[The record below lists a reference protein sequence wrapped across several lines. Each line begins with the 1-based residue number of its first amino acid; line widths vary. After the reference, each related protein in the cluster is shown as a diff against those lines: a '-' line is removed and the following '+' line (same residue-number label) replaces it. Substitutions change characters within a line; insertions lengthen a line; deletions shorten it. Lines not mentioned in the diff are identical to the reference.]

1 MFIPIEWLELPIET
15 SWRWTTTCKPQPPTW
30 TRTHSRV
37 WVLGWH
43 SNNSRS
49 RLCFRSVL
57 DGCLPLTPHTV
68 VGFRCLPKLSSCS
81 LPSQPHK
88 QGQPT
93 IKIPSCSKGSSML
106 QLLQK
111 KHPLFC
117 RASPHIPLG
126 SSSPI
131 PSLILL
137 KNLKNLTG
145 LRPLRTACPL
155 VVRERERSSSRT
167 KTGNLLFPYPG
178 IQCLTQQ
185 WVTTSLILWTYSTPK
200 ANTHTHTHLK

>member
-93 IKIPSCSKGSSML
+93 IKIPSCSKGCNFSRRSIPCFAGL
-106 QLLQK
+106 RRTSPSAPLLQSHHSFYWK
-111 KHPLFC
+111 ILKIWQGFALF
-117 RASPHIPLG
+117 
-126 SSSPI
+126 
-131 PSLILL
+131 
-137 KNLKNLTG
+137 G
-145 LRPLRTACPL
+145 LH
-155 VVRERERSSSRT
+155 VHWSWEREREREARPEPKQGTSSSHIRESNALPNS
-167 KTGNLLFPYPG
+167 G
-178 IQCLTQQ
+178 
-185 WVTTSLILWTYSTPK
+185 
-200 ANTHTHTHLK
+200 